1 MVLLNP
7 GPVNISLRVRKAL
20 HGQDIC
26 HREEEFST
34 LLKNI
39 HQKLLDAFVDNEDY
53 LPIVIS
59 ASGTAAVESA
69 ITSALPPNK
78 KILIVKNGVYGER
91 ISEIARAYQLNTI
104 ELEFSWTEQPSILEI
119 ETTLKNNPSIE
130 LVALVH
136 HETTTGLLNPIEAIG
151 VLAEKYQKTFL
162 VDAVSSIGGEII
174 NLRKSSIDVLV
185 GTAGKCIQGVP
196 GVSFCLVRASLMEK
210 IKSYPKRSI
219 FLHMP
224 AYSNHGNEVGIPF
237 TPSIQVYY
245 AFYEALRELLEE
257 GVDRRIR
264 RYNRAACFLRK
275 SFEKLRLSC
284 LIPKEYA
291 SNTITAV
298 KIPKTHTYLELH
310 DHLKACGYIIYA
322 GQGSLYSNIFR
333 VANMGAL
340 QQSDF
345 ENFIEHLERYLN
357 QYNRV

>member
-1 MVLLNP
+1 MELESFL
-7 GPVNISLRVRKAL
+7 SLIADELIQHIDDFTDGTPEANRAFL
-20 HGQDIC
+20 Q
-26 HREEEFST
+26 E
-34 LLKNI
+34 
-39 HQKLLDAFVDNEDY
+39 HQKTVRNGIIQRLRQDDERMVIYQRNVKANQEDFNIADGADY
-53 LPIVIS
+53 NSLTDFYELTINDKFL
-59 ASGTAAVESA
+59 GTYV
-69 ITSALPPNK
+69 
-78 KILIVKNGVYGER
+78 
-91 ISEIARAYQLNTI
+91 
-104 ELEFSWTEQPSILEI
+104 
-119 ETTLKNNPSIE
+119 
-130 LVALVH
+130 
-136 HETTTGLLNPIEAIG
+136 
-151 VLAEKYQKTFL
+151 
-162 VDAVSSIGGEII
+162 
-174 NLRKSSIDVLV
+174 
-185 GTAGKCIQGVP
+185 
-196 GVSFCLVRASLMEK
+196 LMEK

-224 AYSNHGNEVGIPF
+224 AYSNHGNEVAIPF

-322 GQGSLYSNIFR
+322 GQGPLYSNIFR

-345 ENFIEHLERYLN
+345 EKFIEHLEQYLK